1 MSHKPKTP
9 AKLGRPALPGRRVVV
24 KLEERHIDKA
34 AALGKGNVAAGIRKA
49 LA

>member
-1 MSHKPKTP
+1 LKQKTK
-9 AKLGRPALPGRRVVV
+9 AKRGRPALLGRRVVI

-49 LA
+49 LT